1 MAVRRSAPSPSGD
14 GAQPQVVIPKTVTD
28 PVWSLR
34 PWPVSVR
41 VVGTMYEIPALPAV
55 DWLAILMAE
64 NPDLDNIFPGLLDQE
79 EQDIVTEAMLD
90 GHLEETFSVCL
101 DIITAVSGRP
111 WYIAMRLIDV
121 ARNSWQ
127 VLGAEMLLKGV
138 DAERLSLSG
147 WLDILLLT
155 IMNNIDPKEAT
166 MFTMR
171 LEAPPADIEVEQPEP
186 EMTASS
192 FMSMA

>member
-1 MAVRRSAPSPSGD
+1 MAGRSVPSLDS
-14 GAQPQVVIPKTVTD
+14 QPQVVIPKTVTD

-41 VVGTMYEIPALPAV
+41 VAGGMYEIPALPAV
-55 DWLAILMAE
+55 DWLTVLMTDDPA
-64 NPDLDNIFPGLLDQE
+64 LDDIFPGLLDE
-79 EQDIVTEAMLD
+79 ADQDVVTEAMLD

-121 ARNSWQ
+121 ARTSWH

-138 DAERLSLSG
+138 DAEKLSLSG
-147 WLDILLLT
+147 WLDILVLT
-155 IMNNIDPKEAT
+155 IMKNIDPKDAA

-186 EMTASS
+186 EMSVSS

>member
-1 MAVRRSAPSPSGD
+1 MAVRRSAPNSSPE
-14 GAQPQVVIPKTVTD
+14 AQTQVTIPKTVTD

-41 VVGTMYEIPALPAV
+41 VVGTMFEIPALPAA
-55 DWLAILMAE
+55 DWLTILMTE
-64 NPDLDNIFPGLLDQE
+64 NPDLDDIFPGLLDE
-79 EQDIVTEAMLD
+79 EDQDIVTEAMLD
-90 GHLEETFSVCL
+90 GALEETFSVCL

-111 WYIAMRLIDV
+111 WYIAMRLIEV

-127 VLGAEMLLKGV
+127 VLGAEMLLKKV
-138 DAERLSLSG
+138 NAEELSLSG
-147 WLDILLLT
+147 WLDVLLLL
-155 IMNNIDPKEAT
+155 IMRNIDPKEAT

-171 LEAPPADIEVEQPEP
+171 LEAPPADVEVEQPEL
-186 EMTASS
+186 EMSVGS

>member
-1 MAVRRSAPSPSGD
+1 MAVRRSAPSSEAD
-14 GAQPQVVIPKTVTD
+14 PQVIIPKTVAD

-34 PWPVSVR
+34 PWPVSVHMI
-41 VVGTMYEIPALPAV
+41 GTRYEIPALSAA
-55 DWLAILMAE
+55 DWLAILMSE
-64 NPDLDNIFPGLLDQE
+64 DPDLDDIFPGLLEEKDQ
-79 EQDIVTEAMLD
+79 DVVTEAMLD

-121 ARNSWQ
+121 ARNSWH

-138 DAERLSLSG
+138 DADRLSLSG

-155 IMNNIDPKEAT
+155 IMKNIDPKDAT
-166 MFTMR
+166 MFALR
-171 LEAPPADIEVEQPEP
+171 LETPPADIEAEQPEP
-186 EMTASS
+186 EMSASS